1 MLTLL
6 NSHDRVLQSNSIFLE
21 DCADL
26 SIKIHLSRYAQH
38 FIIIHQISK
47 NAFYT
52 SKTHLC
58 LIIVLYDIFIIVLN
72 NVASQHKTIFR
83 LQAEWIYLKN
93 KIEILDGNK
102 TIIHFLWLN
111 VLSIMW

>member
-6 NSHDRVLQSNSIFLE
+6 DSHDCALQSNPVFLE

-26 SIKIHLSRYAQH
+26 SIKIHLPRYAQH

-47 NAFYT
+47 DAFYT

-72 NVASQHKTIFR
+72 NVAS
-83 LQAEWIYLKN
+83 
-93 KIEILDGNK
+93 
-102 TIIHFLWLN
+102 
-111 VLSIMW
+111 